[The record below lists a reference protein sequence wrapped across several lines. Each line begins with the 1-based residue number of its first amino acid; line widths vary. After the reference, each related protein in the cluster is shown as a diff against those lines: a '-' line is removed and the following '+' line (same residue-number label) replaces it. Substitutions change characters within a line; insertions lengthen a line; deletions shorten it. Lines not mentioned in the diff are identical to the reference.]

1 KCFDPSVHNAIAAV
15 EQEDVAENTVIEQ
28 IRSGYV
34 LRGKVIRPSIVRV
47 AIKPKNQCNQN
58 NEKLEENKK

>member
-1 KCFDPSVHNAIAAV
+1 V
-15 EQEDVAENTVIEQ
+15 EQEGVAENTVIEQ

-34 LRGKVIRPSIVRV
+34 LREKVIRPSIVRV

-58 NEKLEENKK
+58 NKKLEENKE